1 LTDAFLRDASP
12 GTYFDTHPGAPGGF
26 LARKSK
32 NGIIA
37 FDLDYRT
44 RDRQQRRQRIGRMPQ
59 WNVAAARAAAREYR
73 KEIDRGGDPRGELV
87 AAREAPDFDTLKT
100 EYEAERL
107 PRKAEKTQREEKSI
121 IKQHL
126 VPRFAGKKLDEIARG
141 DVERM
146 RDEIT
151 EKAPIRANRT
161 LACLSAM
168 LTFAVSRGKLEAN
181 VVRGVERNPEH
192 PRETYLNEEQ
202 LVQLISTLDAE
213 RANDPDVVDAIEWA
227 LLTGCRRGEMLA
239 ARWCDVDLV
248 RGVWTKPAHTVK
260 SRHEHRVPLSEP
272 AKVLLRD
279 RRARQTVTPLPK
291 APLFPLGRG
300 ANRSRADRF
309 DRGWHRIRAMTGI
322 DVGVRGHDLRHSY
335 ASTLVAQGHDLL
347 LVMKMLG
354 HRRIATTQRYSHL
367 QDEALRL
374 AAESVGRTL
383 RGAGC

>member
-32 NGIIA
+32 NGVIA

-44 RDRQQRRQRIGRMPQ
+44 PDRQQRRQKIGRMPQ
-59 WNVAAARAAAREYR
+59 WTVAAARAAAREYR
-73 KEIDRGGDPRGELV
+73 KEIDRGRDPRGELV
-87 AAREAPDFDTLKT
+87 AAREAPDFDTLN
-100 EYEAERL
+100 EDYQAERL
-107 PRKAEKTQREEKSI
+107 PRKAEKTQREELSI

-126 VPRFAGKKLDEIARG
+126 IPRFAGKKLAEITRG

-146 RDEIT
+146 RNEIT
-151 EKAPIRANRT
+151 EKAPVRANRT

-168 LTFAVSRGKLEAN
+168 LTFAISQGKLEVN
-181 VVRGVERNPEH
+181 VCRGVERNKEH

-202 LVQLISTLDAE
+202 LVQLISTLDALRVE
-213 RANDPDVVDAIEWA
+213 HPDLADAVEWA

-239 ARWCDVDLV
+239 ARWCDVDLI
-248 RGVWTKPAHTVK
+248 RGVWTKPAPTVK
-260 SRHEHRVPLSEP
+260 SRREHRVPLSGP
-272 AKVLLRD
+272 ALDLLRN
-279 RRARQTVTPLPK
+279 RQARQTVALHPK
-291 APLFPLGRG
+291 ALLFPLGHG
-300 ANRSRADRF
+300 DKRSREGNF
-309 DRGWHRIRAMTGI
+309 DRGWHRVREMAGI
-322 DVGVRGHDLRHSY
+322 DAGVRGHDLRHSY